1 MATAAPDRA
10 NPSKKPASN
19 DAADSAA
26 KARPIQIGSRPV
38 EKGKGPKGSSELD
51 SAAED
56 PYDNVAC
63 TD

>member
-10 NPSKKPASN
+10 NSSKKPTPN
-19 DAADSAA
+19 DAPDSAA
-26 KARPIQIGSRPV
+26 KARPIEIGSRPV
-38 EKGKGPKGSSELD
+38 DKGAKGAGGLD